1 MLDKKVVIEYDGELK
16 EMFVSANGN
25 GIRMSIRDLE
35 PMDKLLKLLNIPYET
50 SIGEMMGDTDYLKFQ
65 YDNDFLYKL
74 GVEAGVKQMMDKI
87 QKHCELGKP
96 VMANGELYFFKDARQ
111 NLIDIMDDIEADWKA
126 KQGIKKFIVPIKML
140 HTKGEIVR
148 EVIIETNKAEA
159 AMLIAIG
166 DFQHNGWIVDT
177 DFRKYKQLE

>member
-1 MLDKKVVIEYDGELK
+1 MS
-16 EMFVSANGN
+16 EMRRLMEEGYA
-25 GIRMSIRDLE
+25 
-35 PMDKLLKLLNIPYET
+35 
-50 SIGEMMGDTDYLKFQ
+50 EMERQNNKTNEDYLR
-65 YDNDFLYKL
+65 

-96 VMANGELYFFKDARQ
+96 VLANGELYFFKTVQ
-111 NLIDIMDDIEADWKA
+111 ENLIDIMDDIEADWKA
-126 KQGIKKFIVPIKML
+126 EQGMKKFIVPIKMI

-148 EVIIETNKAEA
+148 EVIIETNKAKI

>member
-1 MLDKKVVIEYDGELK
+1 MSSRVQFEYDKEL
-16 EMFVSANGN
+16 MDLSVRVDSGVSKT
-25 GIRMSIRDLE
+25 ISVRELE
-35 PMDKLLKLLNIPYET
+35 PMEKILSMLKIPYE
-50 SIGEMMGDTDYLKFQ
+50 SFVGGMMADTDYLKFQ
-65 YDNDFLYKL
+65 YDNDSLYKL

-96 VMANGELYFFKDARQ
+96 VLANGELYFFKTAQ
-111 NLIDIMDDIEADWKA
+111 ENLIDIMDDIESDWKA
-126 KQGIKKFIVPIKML
+126 EQGMKKFIVPIKML
-140 HTKGEIVR
+140 HTKGEILR
-148 EVIIETNKAEA
+148 EVIIETNKAET

>member
-1 MLDKKVVIEYDGELK
+1 MRRLMEEGYA
-16 EMFVSANGN
+16 EMERQNN
-25 GIRMSIRDLE
+25 KTNE
-35 PMDKLLKLLNIPYET
+35 
-50 SIGEMMGDTDYLKFQ
+50 DYLR
-65 YDNDFLYKL
+65 

-96 VMANGELYFFKDARQ
+96 VLANGELYFFKTAQ
-111 NLIDIMDDIEADWKA
+111 ENLIDIMDDIEADWKA
-126 KQGIKKFIVPIKML
+126 EQGIKKFIVPIKML
-140 HTKGEIVR
+140 HTKGEILR
-148 EVIIETNKAEA
+148 EVIIETNKAET

>member
-1 MLDKKVVIEYDGELK
+1 MS
-16 EMFVSANGN
+16 EMRRLMEEGYA
-25 GIRMSIRDLE
+25 
-35 PMDKLLKLLNIPYET
+35 
-50 SIGEMMGDTDYLKFQ
+50 EMERQNNKTNEDYLR
-65 YDNDFLYKL
+65 

-96 VMANGELYFFKDARQ
+96 VLANGELYFFKTAQ
-111 NLIDIMDDIEADWKA
+111 ENLIDIMDDIEADWKA
-126 KQGIKKFIVPIKML
+126 EQGIKKFIVPIKML
-140 HTKGEIVR
+140 HTKGEILR
-148 EVIIETNKAEA
+148 EVIIETNKAET